1 MKRKGKLTI
10 SQHARQRWAERFSGR
25 NLESELARAV
35 PFGAQRGNSTVLLHE
50 DAAFV
55 VQGGNVVTCLTKEM
69 AITNMQISGVR
80 FNAFIESECEVK
92 LPVNSNRPDPITV
105 GQMVQQI
112 ASCDKRAVTIIA
124 QVLCDA
130 SEDDLKHLAATT
142 GLRTVCQ
149 MIEGLKRKHRKAYEH
164 ARLTESRLSSIRK
177 ATMNICGYQTCR
189 QIIDQADKI
198 RKEKAG
204 Q

>member
-1 MKRKGKLTI
+1 MKRKGKTTI
-10 SQHARQRWAERFSGR
+10 SEHARRRWDERFPGR
-25 NLESELARAV
+25 DIEEELPKAT
-35 PFGAQRGNSTVLLHE
+35 PFGAQRGDATVLLNE

-55 VQGGNVVTCLTKEM
+55 VRKGSVVTCLTKEM
-69 AITNMQISGVR
+69 AIANMQMTGVR
-80 FNAFIESECEVK
+80 FGLFIDNDCQK
-92 LPVNSNRPDPITV
+92 KPVPNSNRPDPMTV

-112 ASCDKRAVTIIA
+112 ASCDKRAVTVIA

-130 SEDDLKHLAATT
+130 SEDDLKHLAVTT

-149 MIEGLKRKHRKAYEH
+149 MIEGLKRKQRKAHDH
-164 ARLTESRLSSIRK
+164 ARLVESRLSSIRK
-177 ATMNICGYQTCR
+177 ATMDICGYQTCR
-189 QIIDQADKI
+189 QIIDQADKF